1 MRSATNMPMELN
13 DFLKRE
19 NINTS
24 NVFSFKLGLK
34 VHFIIYILTLFHIVF
49 HDLVSFPISD
59 GIFNA
64 RLKMM
69 NTYLSIFF
77 YCLCF

>member
-1 MRSATNMPMELN
+1 MRSATNMPMELH

-34 VHFIIYILTLFHIVF
+34 VHFIIYILTLFHIVSSMIWCLSP
-49 HDLVSFPISD
+49 LVMAFLMHS
-59 GIFNA
+59 
-64 RLKMM
+64 
-69 NTYLSIFF
+69 
-77 YCLCF
+77 